1 MAAHVANWTPTRGER
16 SARSAAEPILT
27 AKISV
32 PEVPHW
38 AVRRPRITKL
48 IAEGTRRHPLTVV
61 TGPPGAGKTTALAL
75 WAAAEPR
82 AVAWVCLDHADNQ
95 PKLFWSYVVAALRRA
110 DVVIPRAL
118 RAVAYRGVDDS
129 EFLRRLTAVLAAQD
143 ARVTLVLDDLHVLT
157 EPRVLKGLEFVVCH
171 AGSSLRLAVASRMDP
186 LLPLHQYRLAGQL
199 TDIRA
204 CDLAFSAAE
213 AALLLAQHGSTPTAD
228 MAESLTKR
236 TEGWAAALRLAAI
249 SLSSHPDPA
258 LFVEEIVAGDCV
270 LIDYLANEVLDV
282 QPPEVREILLS
293 TSILEHFND
302 DAAIQLTGDDHA
314 ARILTTLVRTNAFV
328 QPTGSGWY
336 RYHGLFAEM
345 LRLKLRHDH
354 PGRLAVL
361 HQRAARWYQQ
371 NGMFT
376 DAVRH
381 AAQAGDWWQ
390 R

>member
-1 MAAHVANWTPTRGER
+1 MAAHVANWTLTRGER

-95 PKLFWSYVVAALRRA
+95 PNLFWSYVVAALCRA
-110 DVVIPRAL
+110 DVAIPRAL
-118 RAVAYRGVDDS
+118 RVMAYRGVDDS

-143 ARVTLVLDDLHVLT
+143 ARVTLVLDDLYVLT
-157 EPRVLKGLEFVVCH
+157 EPGVLKGLEFVVRH
-171 AGSSLRLAVASRMDP
+171 AGSSLRLVVASRMDP
-186 LLPLHQYRLAGQL
+186 PLPLHRYRLAGQL

-204 CDLAFSAAE
+204 CDLAFSVAE
-213 AALLLAQHGSTPTAD
+213 AALLLAQHGRTLTAD
-228 MAESLTKR
+228 MAQSLTKR

-270 LIDYLANEVLDV
+270 LIDYLANEVVNV

-336 RYHGLFAEM
+336 RYHGLFADM

-371 NGMFT
+371 NGMFS

>member
-1 MAAHVANWTPTRGER
+1 MAAHVANWTLTRGGR
-16 SARSAAEPILT
+16 SARYAVNPLLT
-27 AKISV
+27 ANITV
-32 PEVPHW
+32 PEVPYW

-82 AVAWVCLDHADNQ
+82 TVAWVCLDHVDNQ
-95 PKLFWSYVVAALRRA
+95 PNLFWSYVVAALRQA
-110 DVVIPRAL
+110 DVDIPKAL
-118 RAVAYRGVDDS
+118 RAAAYRGVDDS
-129 EFLRRLTAVLAAQD
+129 EFPRRLTAALAAQD
-143 ARVTLVLDDLHVLT
+143 APVTLVLDDLHVLT
-157 EPRVLKGLEFVVCH
+157 EPGVLKGLESVMRH
-171 AGSSLRLAVASRMDP
+171 AGSSLRLVAASRMDP

-204 CDLAFSAAE
+204 CNLAFSVAE
-213 AALLLAQHGSTPTAD
+213 AALLLAQHGSTLTAD

-258 LFVEEIVAGDCV
+258 LFVEEIVAGDST
-270 LIDYLANEVLDV
+270 LIDYLVDEVLTV

-314 ARILTTLVRTNAFV
+314 ARILTNLVRTNAFV
-328 QPTGSGWY
+328 QLTGSGWY

-345 LRLKLRHDH
+345 LRLKLRRDH

-371 NGMFT
+371 NGMLT
-376 DAVRH
+376 DAGRH
-381 AAQAGDWWQ
+381 AAQARDWQQ

>member
-1 MAAHVANWTPTRGER
+1 MAAHVANWTLTLGRR
-16 SARSAAEPILT
+16 SAPYAANPILT
-27 AKISV
+27 ANITV

-48 IAEGTRRHPLTVV
+48 IAEGIRRHPLTVV

-82 AVAWVCLDHADNQ
+82 TVAWVCLDHVDYQ
-95 PKLFWSYVVAALRRA
+95 PHLFWSYVVAALRRA
-110 DVVIPRAL
+110 DVALPKAL
-118 RAVAYRGVDDS
+118 RVVTYRGVDDS

-143 ARVTLVLDDLHVLT
+143 APVTLVLDDLHVLT
-157 EPRVLKGLEFVVCH
+157 EPGVLKGLEFVVRH
-171 AGSSLRLAVASRMDP
+171 AGSSLRLVAASRMDP
-186 LLPLHQYRLAGQL
+186 LLPLHRYRLAGQL

-204 CDLAFSAAE
+204 RDLAFSVAE
-213 AALLLAQHGSTPTAD
+213 AALLLAQHGSTLTAG
-228 MAESLTKR
+228 MAESLTQR

-249 SLSSHPDPA
+249 ALSSHPDPA
-258 LFVEEIVAGDCV
+258 RFVEEIVAGNFT
-270 LIDYLANEVLDV
+270 LIDYLVNEVLNV
-282 QPPEVREILLS
+282 QPPEVREVLLS

-314 ARILTTLVRTNAFV
+314 GRILATLVRTNAFV

-336 RYHGLFAEM
+336 RYQGLFAEM
-345 LRLKLRHDH
+345 LRLRLRHDH

-371 NGMFT
+371 NGMLT

-381 AAQAGDWWQ
+381 AAQAGDWQQ

>member
-1 MAAHVANWTPTRGER
+1 MAAHVANWTLTRGRR
-16 SARSAAEPILT
+16 SARFAANPILT
-27 AKISV
+27 ANTTA

-82 AVAWVCLDHADNQ
+82 AVAWVCLDHVDNQ
-95 PKLFWSYVVAALRRA
+95 PGLFWSSVVAALRRA
-110 DVVIPRAL
+110 DVAIPRAL
-118 RAVAYRGVDDS
+118 RDAAYREEGDS
-129 EFLRRLTAVLAAQD
+129 EFLRRLTAALAAQD
-143 ARVTLVLDDLHVLT
+143 APVTLVLDDLHVMT
-157 EPRVLKGLEFVVCH
+157 EPGVLKGLEFVVRH
-171 AGSSLRLAVASRMDP
+171 AGSSLRLVVAARMDP
-186 LLPLHQYRLAGQL
+186 LLPLHRYRLAGQL

-204 CDLAFSAAE
+204 RDLALSVAE
-213 AALLLAQHGSTPTAD
+213 AALLLAQHGSTPTAGT
-228 MAESLTKR
+228 AESLTRR
-236 TEGWAAALRLAAI
+236 TGGWAAALRLAAM

-258 LFVEEIVAGDCV
+258 QFVKEMVAGDSA
-270 LIDYLANEVLDV
+270 LIDYLVNEVLNL
-282 QPPEVREILLS
+282 QPAEVREILLS

-336 RYHGLFAEM
+336 RYHELFAEM

-354 PGRLAVL
+354 PGRLTVL

-371 NGMFT
+371 NGMLT
-376 DAVRH
+376 DAGRH
-381 AAQAGDWWQ
+381 AAQAGDWRQ